1 MIEDGEEVLLVG
13 KKREYFVKAGEG
25 QFSTDRGMIDLG
37 ALAGMS
43 PGDEIRTHLDV
54 PFVVLRP
61 RPTDFFVHAKRS
73 GAPMLPKDIG
83 IVIAYTGMN
92 RSDVVLDAGT
102 GSGVAAIY
110 FGNIAREVKT
120 YEVRPEFARLAARNI
135 RDARLD
141 NVEVIAADMLEAT
154 GEFDVVHLDLTITP
168 AHVEHAY
175 SLLRPG
181 GYLACYTPFLEHTFV
196 TLDTAGPLFR
206 DVHCYECMERELT
219 RSTRGTRPSTR
230 VAHSGY
236 ITIARKST
244 TPD

>member
-1 MIEDGEEVLLVG
+1 MIEAGEEVLLVG
-13 KKREYFVKAGEG
+13 KKREYFVTAGEG
-25 QFSTDRGMIDLG
+25 EFSTDRGMIDLG
-37 ALAGMS
+37 ALAGMN

-54 PFVVLRP
+54 PFIVLRP

-92 RSDVVLDAGT
+92 RNDVVLDAGT

-135 RDARLD
+135 RDARLE

-168 AHVEHAY
+168 AHVEHAF
-175 SLLRPG
+175 SLLKPG
-181 GYLACYTPFLEHTFV
+181 GYLSCYTPFLEHTFI
-196 TLDTAGPLFR
+196 TLDAARPLFR
-206 DVHCYECMERELT
+206 EVHCYECMERELT
-219 RSTRGTRPSTR
+219 RSARGTRPSTR

-236 ITIARKST
+236 ITVARK
-244 TPD
+244 

>member
-1 MIEDGEEVLLVG
+1 MIEEGERLLLVSED
-13 KKREYFVKAGEG
+13 REYFVKAGEG
-25 QFSTDRGMIDLG
+25 KFSTDRGMIDLG
-37 ALAGMS
+37 ALAGMNS
-43 PGDEIRTHLDV
+43 GDEIRTHLDV
-54 PFVVLRP
+54 PFRVLRP

-92 RSDVVLDAGT
+92 HEDTVLDAGT

-120 YEVRPEFARLAARNI
+120 YEVRPEFAKLAAKNVEN
-135 RDARLD
+135 ARLK

-168 AHVEHAY
+168 AHVEHAF

-196 TLDTAGPLFR
+196 ALDAATPLFR

-219 RSTRGTRPSTR
+219 RSARGTRPSTR

-236 ITIARKST
+236 VTIARK
-244 TPD
+244 